1 MGRCYPHLSLDE
13 RREIAEWRYPPM
25 HASRSPLIAE
35 LSSQPW
41 EGQGQVKIISTPL
54 TFQQVEPLSRG

>member
-41 EGQGQVKIISTPL
+41 
-54 TFQQVEPLSRG
+54 